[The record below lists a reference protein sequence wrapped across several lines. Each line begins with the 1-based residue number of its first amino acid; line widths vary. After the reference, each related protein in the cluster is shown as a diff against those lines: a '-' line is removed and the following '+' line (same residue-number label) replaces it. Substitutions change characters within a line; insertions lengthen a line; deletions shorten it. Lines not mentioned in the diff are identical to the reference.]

1 MARSRMV
8 AALASSGA
16 VFSRTVLGAME
27 RVPRHIFVS
36 EALRYRAYE
45 DCSLPI
51 GFGQTIS
58 RPSTVARMLQALSLS
73 GVERVLEIGA
83 GSGYQTALLA
93 EIAGEVHA
101 RERIDGLFSRARDLL
116 LFRMRYGN
124 VRLVHGEDLGDITGS
139 FDAIVV
145 AAGAPFMPESLLR
158 ALAPG
163 GSLVIPIGNGTDH
176 SIKRYLKKAGGR
188 IIEDDLGDALF
199 VPLVC
204 GPS

>member
-1 MARSRMV
+1 MV

-16 VFSRTVLGAME
+16 VFSRALLGAME
-27 RVPRHIFVS
+27 RVPRHRFVS

-51 GFGQTIS
+51 GYGQTIS

-93 EIAGEVHA
+93 EMAGEVHA
-101 RERIDGLFSRARDLL
+101 RERIEGLCRRARELL
-116 LFRMRYGN
+116 SGMRYRN
-124 VRLVHGEDLGDITGS
+124 IRLVHGEELDGIGDS

-145 AAGAPFMPESLLR
+145 AAGAPFMPEALLG

-163 GSLVIPIGNGTDH
+163 GVLVIPIGNEGEH
-176 SIKRYLKKAGGR
+176 SIKRFMKKADGR
-188 IIEDDLGDALF
+188 VIEDDLGDARF

-204 GPS
+204 NS